1 MTAVASDAR
10 LPTSSSNVLQDRNAD
25 NVAEIIEERRKDADG
40 RVTLYKYARGK
51 MLGKVL
57 LTSIK
62 YVCNL
67 KLMNV
72 FNVFHREVL
81 QNAMLRSNYQQRQ
94 CTL

>member
-57 LTSIK
+57 
-62 YVCNL
+62 
-67 KLMNV
+67 
-72 FNVFHREVL
+72 
-81 QNAMLRSNYQQRQ
+81 
-94 CTL
+94 